1 MFGRHT
7 QTDSLNGGIS
17 HTWTW
22 PRSERA
28 RQRDRERADAEMVSE
43 VHWQWRSAC
52 ATTPLAPI
60 IYTPSGATR
69 AVPVIV
75 HVDLGPPIALIVKVR
90 PGQAVADF
98 TAAAPTIAAA
108 LDVAELEVTRVG
120 LRWVRIV
127 LVGRAEPDGPVGEA
141 WRFGA

>member
-1 MFGRHT
+1 
-7 QTDSLNGGIS
+7 
-17 HTWTW
+17 
-22 PRSERA
+22 
-28 RQRDRERADAEMVSE
+28 MVSE

-120 LRWVRIV
+120 LHWVRIV